1 VSPSISPSASPSP
14 SPAIYPNRYVLDGT
28 NLPRPKYFRRES
40 IFVAQDVRAISGRE
54 GRDKS
59 HRKERFVLGW
69 DVLVSS
75 ELSTIL
81 TIVEKNQPVT
91 FSVSEENLTINEIS
105 VIVNIVSIRYT
116 TPGENY
122 IAETEIEL
130 IQVE

>member
-1 VSPSISPSASPSP
+1 
-14 SPAIYPNRYVLDGT
+14 VLDGT

-40 IFVAQDVRAISGRE
+40 LFIAQDVRAISGKE

-59 HRKERFVLGW
+59 HRKEKFIMGW

-75 ELSTIL
+75 ELATIL
-81 TIVEKNQPVT
+81 AIVDGTQPVT
-91 FSVSEENLTINEIS
+91 FSVGEENLTIREID
-105 VIVNIVSIRYT
+105 VIVSIVSIRYT

-122 IAETEIEL
+122 IGETEIEL